1 MVDCVRLRTID
12 DTFFVI
18 KGPLKKT
25 TLAAGNSF
33 YKLLIFLNLLVCLP
47 HLVPASILN
56 NAVGVGSISSHGDVV
71 TMNTELAIVLVQGL
85 EGRHIG
91 RPLHN
96 LVRGAD
102 KHEEDVD

>member
-1 MVDCVRLRTID
+1 MR
-12 DTFFVI
+12 FYGI
-18 KGPLKKT
+18 KGPWKKD
-25 TLAAGNSF
+25 NSNRRKCF
-33 YKLLIFLNLLVCLP
+33 SKLLICLNLLVCLP

-96 LVRGAD
+96 LVHGAD

>member
-56 NAVGVGSISSHGDVV
+56 NAVGVGSISSHCDVV

-85 EGRHIG
+85 EGRDIG
-91 RPLHN
+91 CPFYN

-102 KHEEDVD
+102 KHEEDID